1 MCCAKVAERPLP
13 HFKGGLSLIEQVMT
27 SFVASAA
34 FGIIF
39 NAPVKALFRA
49 GLVGMIGWMIYTGLY
64 EYSDDS
70 VFSSLIA
77 SFFIAIISQFY
88 AKRHKTPVI
97 IFNVSGII
105 PLVPGGLAYDAM
117 RQVVE
122 NNYNEAIAL
131 AAKAFMI
138 SGSIAIGLVLSEVM
152 NQIIRKIKVKERNHL
167 SDREG

>member
-1 MCCAKVAERPLP
+1 M
-13 HFKGGLSLIEQVMT
+13 IEQVFT

-39 NAPVKALFRA
+39 NAPVKALLRA
-49 GLVGMIGWMIYTGLY
+49 GLVGMIGWMIYIGLY

-70 VFSSLIA
+70 VVSTLIA

-122 NNYNEAIAL
+122 NHYNEAIAL

-152 NQIIRKIKVKERNHL
+152 NQIIRKVKNRGNKQTI
-167 SDREG
+167 RP

>member
-1 MCCAKVAERPLP
+1 MC
-13 HFKGGLSLIEQVMT
+13 LIEQVIT

-39 NAPVKALFRA
+39 NAPVKALLRA
-49 GLVGMIGWMIYTGLY
+49 GLVGMIGWMVYTGLY
-64 EYSDDS
+64 EYSNDS
-70 VFSSLIA
+70 VFSSLVA

-122 NNYNEAIAL
+122 NQYNDAIAL
-131 AAKAFMI
+131 SAEAFMI
-138 SGSIAIGLVLSEVM
+138 SGSVAIGLVLSEVM
-152 NQIIRKIKVKERNHL
+152 NQIIRKIKNRDNKQNNIADHKGL
-167 SDREG
+167 K

>member
-1 MCCAKVAERPLP
+1 M
-13 HFKGGLSLIEQVMT
+13 IT

-39 NAPVKALFRA
+39 NAPVKALLRA
-49 GLVGMIGWMIYTGLY
+49 GLVGMIGWMVYTGLY
-64 EYSDDS
+64 EYSNDS
-70 VFSSLIA
+70 VFSSLVA

-122 NNYNEAIAL
+122 NQYNDAIAL
-131 AAKAFMI
+131 SAEAFMI
-138 SGSIAIGLVLSEVM
+138 SGSVAIGLVLSEVM
-152 NQIIRKIKVKERNHL
+152 NQIIRKIKNRDNKQNNIADYKGL
-167 SDREG
+167 K